1 MTMAALFGSPY
12 IEYLLRPMRDSTDVT
27 QSDLGTEEDLEMLL
41 NTFSGYN
48 MEIADLS
55 QLGANAERARTTSC
69 LTSRSPGPAKPK
81 DARCQESR
89 MLGRFEAA
97 VRGGA
102 DNFTT

>member
-1 MTMAALFGSPY
+1 
-12 IEYLLRPMRDSTDVT
+12 MRDSTDVT

-69 LTSRSPGPAKPK
+69 LTSRSPGPAKPR
-81 DARCQESR
+81 DAKLPER
-89 MLGRFEAA
+89 LEAA
-97 VRGGA
+97 VRGGG
-102 DNFTT
+102 DNFTTSGNYSKRHGGDRHGR